1 MGCSVSS
8 EAAAKSKKI
17 DHDLRMELL
26 RQSREVKLLLLGE
39 CLVAPLVATERPL
52 SCACIH

>member
-8 EAAAKSKKI
+8 EAAAKSRKI

-26 RQSREVKLLLLGE
+26 KRSKEVKLLLLGE
-39 CLVAPLVATERPL
+39 LLY
-52 SCACIH
+52 SCKEDPSSFQK